1 MRLVYSVSFKK
12 SEQKL
17 MTYALS
23 HVSFSEYIKNLI
35 KEDKER
41 NDKLFTDEEREEIE
55 RIVIEKLKELE

>member
-1 MRLVYSVSFKK
+1 
-12 SEQKL
+12 

-41 NDKLFTDEEREEIE
+41 NDKLFTAEERAEIE
-55 RIVIEKLKELE
+55 RIIIEKLKKLE